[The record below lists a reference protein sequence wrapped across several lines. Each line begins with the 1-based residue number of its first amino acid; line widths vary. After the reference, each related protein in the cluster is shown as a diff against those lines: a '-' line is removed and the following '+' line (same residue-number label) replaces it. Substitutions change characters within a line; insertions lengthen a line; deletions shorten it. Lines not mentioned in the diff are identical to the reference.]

1 MKNVCF
7 IWALIM
13 VWALTGTL
21 TAEGAPVATGTTPPS
36 VQAGHD
42 HAGMDQILS
51 WTGSPLLK
59 IRKNA
64 ARGGGQNSMST
75 VVIPENITPDAIR
88 AYSNSVK
95 DKDGQ
100 RILPIETGGALLDKP
115 ASGGLHMLTAR
126 EERADRVL
134 VASMVYYFGRKTS
147 KNPTTMFMQQK
158 NELEIIPQPYPGEH
172 GRYRA
177 NEKWKFLVRFNSRP
191 LAGQR
196 VVFESQNG
204 TRKEFVSDR
213 KGVVSVLIPNDFKPE
228 EEKQQKKPVA
238 GDHGMQRGSDL
249 VLFTEYADGG
259 KVYLTSFNSAYRPDA
274 FEKRSLSMGLGF
286 TFLGMIVAVPLL
298 RQRRPVAGGNSITKA
313 PVTDECGG
321 RGALT

>member
-1 MKNVCF
+1 MKNVCL

-13 VWALTGTL
+13 VLTRTGAFA
-21 TAEGAPVATGTTPPS
+21 AEGAPVTTGTAPPA
-36 VQAGHD
+36 VQTRHD
-42 HAGMDQILS
+42 NAGMEQMLS

-64 ARGGGQNSMST
+64 ARGGGQNSAST
-75 VVIPENITPDAIR
+75 VIVPENIAPDAIR
-88 AYSNSVK
+88 AYSNRVK
-95 DKDGQ
+95 DKTGQ
-100 RILPIETGGALLDKP
+100 RILPVETGAALLDKP

-126 EERADRVL
+126 EERAGRVL
-134 VASMVYYFGRKTS
+134 VASTVYYFGRKAS

-213 KGVVSVLIPNDFKPE
+213 KGVVSVLIPNDFNP
-228 EEKQQKKPVA
+228 
-238 GDHGMQRGSDL
+238 
-249 VLFTEYADGG
+249 
-259 KVYLTSFNSAYRPDA
+259 
-274 FEKRSLSMGLGF
+274 
-286 TFLGMIVAVPLL
+286 
-298 RQRRPVAGGNSITKA
+298 
-313 PVTDECGG
+313 
-321 RGALT
+321 